1 MRTRSQMMSPG
12 GFVSLDDHNVARPTR
27 STRSDSQQSAAAEE
41 EQPAPRATRSTRS
54 NSQQSAAEEEQPA
67 PRPKATRAKKASST
81 TIKKP
86 ASKKK
91 ATTKKRTT
99 RRTTRKTGQSDPE
112 ETEQHQTEENENA
125 EPTASQAEPISQE
138 NGSTEVGRDSN
149 ATESESS
156 HNTGSAPTRQSAQAS
171 RGPGAASEA
180 PSSTE
185 PPRFER
191 LRTMSVGSGFPEAVT
206 VPSEPP
212 EEPATAVP
220 MAGSPFP
227 LVGTGSR
234 PTNQRRAVDVL
245 SPVPEHIGS
254 GESNGHATG
263 SFQQGAVGAPGGLG
277 HDTSSSTGA
286 GLMYNT
292 DKKRRRPTN
301 EDNND
306 NDGEPITPA
315 ANKRRNLGIPGSTP
329 FSHASPLPRR
339 VTANITPF
347 SERLRRRN
355 AESQGRIYRTSLR
368 ISQYLAQEDAD
379 RLASERTPVPGEDI
393 TITEP
398 FPSFVDIEPP
408 QEQIAQ
414 EPEPTQQ
421 PTTPD
426 RPASG
431 WRIRGLLNSVPRRLS
446 RLIPTFGRT
455 PERNDNQVPA
465 EPSTEPLNRTQPRA
479 FVPSNRTVSPTPKS
493 KGSTQ
498 EPQRDLSFSL
508 FPATIDRSRYLDDK
522 PKPTPKSVQQIPA
535 AALSKAPESSAVASN
550 PNDSGDSIAE
560 ASITR
565 GRNSAPGESS
575 TSTPSQKKRKRA
587 PSPDVIPNPPGCS
600 YGMYEDYFVISDDD
614 EEDEEPELPQTE
626 LKKQDMK
633 GKSAIRSVLRSER
646 PASKKVRFDASPQD
660 TPSKLRLK
668 PRATDPYTGQH
679 FIGMDLSGESSNSS
693 SSLPLN
699 TASQAE
705 QSTIYPDPRSRPG
718 FIPNRDG
725 TFETPYSDTSSDVS
739 EEDTPAPG
747 FVPNRDGTFETPY
760 SDTSSEASKDE
771 ATPGFVPN
779 RAGTFET
786 PYSDSPS
793 EPNASTL
800 ESVPDTQTTSPIEA
814 PSQPHVTESTS
825 SEETRVTPQQA
836 LVPPTT
842 PAKVEDDALAR
853 VRSQA
858 EKYKPKTPSGLRT
871 ASRYSSPLTLA
882 TTPDTVSAPIA
893 TPSTV
898 PVPVASPERA
908 SSVEGFGDDQFA
920 RDAQWLY
927 ENCPNGDLSELVWPE
942 AESYEDMGFSAEAVR
957 IANELWDPSVVD
969 HAYDNIWTPGLE
981 AFRREME
988 TGFPHA
994 ALA

>member
-27 STRSDSQQSAAAEE
+27 STRS
-41 EQPAPRATRSTRS
+41 
-54 NSQQSAAEEEQPA
+54 NSQQSAAEEEQPV
-67 PRPKATRAKKASST
+67 PHPKATRAKKASST
-81 TIKKP
+81 ITKKP

-112 ETEQHQTEENENA
+112 ETEQHQIEDNENA
-125 EPTASQAEPISQE
+125 EPTASQAAPISQE
-138 NGSTEVGRDSN
+138 NGSTEVGQDSN
-149 ATESESS
+149 ATE
-156 HNTGSAPTRQSAQAS
+156 N
-171 RGPGAASEA
+171 
-180 PSSTE
+180 
-185 PPRFER
+185 
-191 LRTMSVGSGFPEAVT
+191 
-206 VPSEPP
+206 
-212 EEPATAVP
+212 
-220 MAGSPFP
+220 
-227 LVGTGSR
+227 
-234 PTNQRRAVDVL
+234 
-245 SPVPEHIGS
+245 
-254 GESNGHATG
+254 
-263 SFQQGAVGAPGGLG
+263 
-277 HDTSSSTGA
+277 
-286 GLMYNT
+286 
-292 DKKRRRPTN
+292 KKRRRPTN
-301 EDNND
+301 EDHND

-379 RLASERTPVPGEDI
+379 RLASERTPIPGEDI
-393 TITEP
+393 SITEP
-398 FPSFVDIEPP
+398 FPSFEDIEPH
-408 QEQIAQ
+408 QEQNAQ

-455 PERNDNQVPA
+455 PERNENQ

-493 KGSTQ
+493 KGPTQ

-522 PKPTPKSVQQIPA
+522 PRPNPKSVQQIPA
-535 AALSKAPESSAVASN
+535 AASAEAPESSAVTSN
-550 PNDSGDSIAE
+550 PKDSGDSIAE
-560 ASITR
+560 ASITG
-565 GRNSAPGESS
+565 GRNSASGESS
-575 TSTPSQKKRKRA
+575 TSTPNQKKRKRA

-600 YGMYEDYFVISDDD
+600 YGMYEDYFVISDDEEEEEEEE
-614 EEDEEPELPQTE
+614 EEDEEPALPQSE
-626 LKKQDMK
+626 PKKQDVK
-633 GKSAIRSVLRSER
+633 GKSAIRSLLRSER

-660 TPSKLRLK
+660 TPSKLRMK

-679 FIGMDLSGESSNSS
+679 FVGMDLSGESDNSS
-693 SSLPLN
+693 SSLPPN
-699 TASQAE
+699 TAPQAE
-705 QSTIYPDPRSRPG
+705 QSTVYPDPRSRPG
-718 FIPNRDG
+718 FVPNRDG
-725 TFETPYSDTSSDVS
+725 TFETPYSDTSSDAS

-747 FVPNRDGTFETPY
+747 FVPNRDGTFETPC
-760 SDTSSEASKDE
+760 SDTSSEALEDE
-771 ATPGFVPN
+771 ATGFVPN

-793 EPNASTL
+793 EPSASTL
-800 ESVPDTQTTSPIEA
+800 ESVPDTQTISPIEA

-853 VRSQA
+853 VRLQA

-908 SSVEGFGDDQFA
+908 SSAEDFGNDQFA

-927 ENCPNGDLSELVWPE
+927 ENCPTGDLSELVWPE

-957 IANELWDPSVVD
+957 IANEMWDPSVVD
-969 HAYDNIWTPGLE
+969 HAYDNIWTPGLD

-988 TGFPHA
+988 FGFSHA

>member
-12 GFVSLDDHNVARPTR
+12 GFVSLDDHNVARP
-27 STRSDSQQSAAAEE
+27 
-41 EQPAPRATRSTRS
+41 TRSTRS

-81 TIKKP
+81 TTKKAP
-86 ASKKK
+86 SKKK
-91 ATTKKRTT
+91 ASTKKRTT
-99 RRTTRKTGQSDPE
+99 RRTTRKIGQSDSE

-125 EPTASQAEPISQE
+125 EPTASQAEPSSQE
-138 NGSTEVGRDSN
+138 NGSTEVGQNSN
-149 ATESESS
+149 PIE
-156 HNTGSAPTRQSAQAS
+156 N
-171 RGPGAASEA
+171 
-180 PSSTE
+180 
-185 PPRFER
+185 
-191 LRTMSVGSGFPEAVT
+191 
-206 VPSEPP
+206 
-212 EEPATAVP
+212 
-220 MAGSPFP
+220 
-227 LVGTGSR
+227 
-234 PTNQRRAVDVL
+234 
-245 SPVPEHIGS
+245 
-254 GESNGHATG
+254 
-263 SFQQGAVGAPGGLG
+263 
-277 HDTSSSTGA
+277 
-286 GLMYNT
+286 
-292 DKKRRRPTN
+292 KKRRRPTN
-301 EDNND
+301 EDDND
-306 NDGEPITPA
+306 KNDGEPVTPA

-379 RLASERTPVPGEDI
+379 RLASEKTPVPGEDI
-393 TITEP
+393 SMTEP
-398 FPSFVDIEPP
+398 FPSFEDNELLH
-408 QEQIAQ
+408 EQDAQ
-414 EPEPTQQ
+414 KPESEPEPTQQ

-426 RPASG
+426 RPASS

-455 PERNDNQVPA
+455 PERNENQA

-479 FVPSNRTVSPTPKS
+479 FVPSNRTVSPTPKT
-493 KGSTQ
+493 KGPTQ
-498 EPQRDLSFSL
+498 QPQRDLSFSL

-522 PKPTPKSVQQIPA
+522 PKATPKSVQQTPA
-535 AALSKAPESSAVASN
+535 EAPSKVPEPPADTSN
-550 PNDSGDSIAE
+550 PKDSGESTAE
-560 ASITR
+560 ASKTR
-565 GRNSAPGESS
+565 GRNPVSGEPS

-600 YGMYEDYFVISDDD
+600 YGMYEDYFVISDDEED
-614 EEDEEPELPQTE
+614 EDEEPAFPQTE
-626 LKKQDMK
+626 PKKQDVK
-633 GKSAIRSVLRSER
+633 GKSAIRDVLRSER

-660 TPSKLRLK
+660 TPSKLRMK

-679 FIGMDLSGESSNSS
+679 FVGMDLSGESSNSS
-693 SSLPLN
+693 SSLPP
-699 TASQAE
+699 THVSQAE
-705 QSTIYPDPRSRPG
+705 QSTVYPDLRSR
-718 FIPNRDG
+718 
-725 TFETPYSDTSSDVS
+725 
-739 EEDTPAPG
+739 PG
-747 FVPNRDGTFETPY
+747 FVPNRDA
-760 SDTSSEASKDE
+760 SEDE
-771 ATPGFVPN
+771 ATPDFVPN

-793 EPNASTL
+793 EPSTSAP

-814 PSQPHVTESTS
+814 PSQPHITESTS
-825 SEETRVTPQQA
+825 SDETRATPQQA

-853 VRSQA
+853 VRLQA

-882 TTPDTVSAPIA
+882 TTPDPVSVPIA

-898 PVPVASPERA
+898 PGPVASPERA
-908 SSVEGFGDDQFA
+908 SSPEDFGDDQFA

-927 ENCPNGDLSELVWPE
+927 ENCPTGDLSELAWPE
-942 AESYEDMGFSAEAVR
+942 AENYEDMGFSAEAVR
-957 IANELWDPSVVD
+957 IANEMWDPSVVD

-988 TGFPHA
+988 TGLSHA

>member
-27 STRSDSQQSAAAEE
+27 STRSNSQQSAAAE

-81 TIKKP
+81 TTKKAP
-86 ASKKK
+86 SKKK
-91 ATTKKRTT
+91 ASTKKRTT
-99 RRTTRKTGQSDPE
+99 RQTTRKTGQSDSE

-125 EPTASQAEPISQE
+125 EPTASQAEPSSQE
-138 NGSTEVGRDSN
+138 NGSTEVGQNSN
-149 ATESESS
+149 PIE
-156 HNTGSAPTRQSAQAS
+156 N
-171 RGPGAASEA
+171 
-180 PSSTE
+180 
-185 PPRFER
+185 
-191 LRTMSVGSGFPEAVT
+191 
-206 VPSEPP
+206 
-212 EEPATAVP
+212 
-220 MAGSPFP
+220 
-227 LVGTGSR
+227 
-234 PTNQRRAVDVL
+234 
-245 SPVPEHIGS
+245 
-254 GESNGHATG
+254 
-263 SFQQGAVGAPGGLG
+263 
-277 HDTSSSTGA
+277 
-286 GLMYNT
+286 
-292 DKKRRRPTN
+292 KKRRRPTN
-301 EDNND
+301 EDDND
-306 NDGEPITPA
+306 KNDGEPVTPA

-379 RLASERTPVPGEDI
+379 RLASEKTPVPGEDI
-393 TITEP
+393 SMTEP
-398 FPSFVDIEPP
+398 FPSFEDNELLHEQDAQEP
-408 QEQIAQ
+408 ES

-426 RPASG
+426 RPASS

-455 PERNDNQVPA
+455 PERNENQVPA

-479 FVPSNRTVSPTPKS
+479 FVPSNRTVSPTPKT
-493 KGSTQ
+493 KGPTQ
-498 EPQRDLSFSL
+498 QPQRDLSFSL

-522 PKPTPKSVQQIPA
+522 PKATPKSVQQTPA
-535 AALSKAPESSAVASN
+535 DVPSKVPEPSANTSN
-550 PNDSGDSIAE
+550 PKDSGESIAE

-565 GRNSAPGESS
+565 GRNPVPGEPS

-600 YGMYEDYFVISDDD
+600 YGMYEDYFVISDDEED
-614 EEDEEPELPQTE
+614 EDEEPALPQTE
-626 LKKQDMK
+626 PKKQDVK

-660 TPSKLRLK
+660 TPSKLRMK

-679 FIGMDLSGESSNSS
+679 FVGMDLSGESSNSS
-693 SSLPLN
+693 SSLPP
-699 TASQAE
+699 THVPQAE
-705 QSTIYPDPRSRPG
+705 QSTVYPDPRSRPG
-718 FIPNRDG
+718 FVPNRDG

-760 SDTSSEASKDE
+760 SDTSSEASEDE
-771 ATPGFVPN
+771 ATPDFVPN

-793 EPNASTL
+793 EPSTSAP

-814 PSQPHVTESTS
+814 PSQPHITESTS
-825 SEETRVTPQQA
+825 SDETRATPQQA

-882 TTPDTVSAPIA
+882 TTPDPVSVPIA

-898 PVPVASPERA
+898 PAPVASPERA
-908 SSVEGFGDDQFA
+908 SSPEDFGDDQFA

-927 ENCPNGDLSELVWPE
+927 ENCPTGDLSELAWPE

-957 IANELWDPSVVD
+957 IANEMWDPSVVD

-988 TGFPHA
+988 TGLSHA

>member
-27 STRSDSQQSAAAEE
+27 STRSNSQQSAAA
-41 EQPAPRATRSTRS
+41 
-54 NSQQSAAEEEQPA
+54 EEQPA

-81 TIKKP
+81 TTKK
-86 ASKKK
+86 ARKKK
-91 ATTKKRTT
+91 ASTKKRTT
-99 RRTTRKTGQSDPE
+99 RQTTLKSGRSDSE

-125 EPTASQAEPISQE
+125 EPTASQAEPSPPK
-138 NGSTEVGRDSN
+138 NGSTEVGQNSN
-149 ATESESS
+149 PADSESLPN
-156 HNTGSAPTRQSAQAS
+156 NTQSPPARELPQTS
-171 RGPGAASEA
+171 RGPSAASEA
-180 PSSTE
+180 STS
-185 PPRFER
+185 PDPHLFER
-191 LRTMSVGSGFPEAVT
+191 SRTMSAGFGSSEAVT
-206 VPSEPP
+206 VPGDLP
-212 EEPATAVP
+212 EEPAAMVP
-220 MAGSPFP
+220 MDLQSDEVPSVPFVGS
-227 LVGTGSR
+227 LGGAEGEIEMRGTGSVSFAKLELEPLPPAGSTFPPVGAGPR
-234 PTNQRRAVDVL
+234 SMNQRRAVDVL
-245 SPVPEHIGS
+245 SPVPEHLGL
-254 GESNGHATG
+254 GESNGLA
-263 SFQQGAVGAPGGLG
+263 
-277 HDTSSSTGA
+277 
-286 GLMYNT
+286 T

-301 EDNND
+301 EDDND
-306 NDGEPITPA
+306 RNDGEPTTPA

-355 AESQGRIYRTSLR
+355 AESHGRIYRTSLR

-379 RLASERTPVPGEDI
+379 RLASEKTPVPGEDI
-393 TITEP
+393 SITEP
-398 FPSFVDIEPP
+398 FPSFEDNELL
-408 QEQIAQ
+408 QEGEAQ
-414 EPEPTQQ
+414 EPETESEPTQQ
-421 PTTPD
+421 PSTPD
-426 RPASG
+426 RPASS

-455 PERNDNQVPA
+455 PERNEIQVTA
-465 EPSTEPLNRTQPRA
+465 EPTTEPLNRTQPRA
-479 FVPSNRTVSPTPKS
+479 IVPSNRTVSPTPKT
-493 KGSTQ
+493 KGPTQ
-498 EPQRDLSFSL
+498 QPQRDLSFSL

-522 PKPTPKSVQQIPA
+522 PKATPKSVQQTTAEAP
-535 AALSKAPESSAVASN
+535 SKAPESSADTAN
-550 PNDSGDSIAE
+550 PKDSVESTAD

-565 GRNSAPGESS
+565 GRSPAQGESS
-575 TSTPSQKKRKRA
+575 ISTPSQKKRKRA

-600 YGMYEDYFVISDDD
+600 YGMYEDYFVISDD
-614 EEDEEPELPQTE
+614 EEDEEPAPPQTE
-626 LKKQDMK
+626 PKKQDVK

-660 TPSKLRLK
+660 TPSKLRMK

-679 FIGMDLSGESSNSS
+679 FIGMDLTGESSNSS
-693 SSLPLN
+693 SPLPP
-699 TASQAE
+699 THASQAE
-705 QSTIYPDPRSRPG
+705 QSTVYPDPRSRPS
-718 FIPNRDG
+718 FVPNREG

-760 SDTSSEASKDE
+760 SDTSSEASDDE

-786 PYSDSPS
+786 PYSDPPS
-793 EPNASTL
+793 EPSASTP
-800 ESVPDTQTTSPIEA
+800 ESVPDSQTISPIEA
-814 PSQPHVTESTS
+814 PSQHHITESTS
-825 SEETRVTPQQA
+825 SEETRATPQQA

-882 TTPDTVSAPIA
+882 TTPDTVSVPIA

-898 PVPVASPERA
+898 PVPAASPERA
-908 SSVEGFGDDQFA
+908 SSPEDFGDDQFA

-927 ENCPNGDLSELVWPE
+927 ENCPTGDLSELVWPE
-942 AESYEDMGFSAEAVR
+942 AENYEDMGFSAEAVR
-957 IANELWDPSVVD
+957 IANEMWDSSVVD

-988 TGFPHA
+988 TGFSHA

>member
-12 GFVSLDDHNVARPTR
+12 GFVSLDDHN
-27 STRSDSQQSAAAEE
+27 
-41 EQPAPRATRSTRS
+41 PAPRATRSTRS

-149 ATESESS
+149 ATE
-156 HNTGSAPTRQSAQAS
+156 R
-171 RGPGAASEA
+171 
-180 PSSTE
+180 
-185 PPRFER
+185 
-191 LRTMSVGSGFPEAVT
+191 
-206 VPSEPP
+206 
-212 EEPATAVP
+212 
-220 MAGSPFP
+220 
-227 LVGTGSR
+227 
-234 PTNQRRAVDVL
+234 
-245 SPVPEHIGS
+245 
-254 GESNGHATG
+254 
-263 SFQQGAVGAPGGLG
+263 
-277 HDTSSSTGA
+277 A

-535 AALSKAPESSAVASN
+535 AALSKASESSAVASN

-747 FVPNRDGTFETPY
+747 FVCSSFCLDEPRQGTGLLTNLL
-760 SDTSSEASKDE
+760 S
-771 ATPGFVPN
+771 
-779 RAGTFET
+779 
-786 PYSDSPS
+786 
-793 EPNASTL
+793 
-800 ESVPDTQTTSPIEA
+800 
-814 PSQPHVTESTS
+814 STS